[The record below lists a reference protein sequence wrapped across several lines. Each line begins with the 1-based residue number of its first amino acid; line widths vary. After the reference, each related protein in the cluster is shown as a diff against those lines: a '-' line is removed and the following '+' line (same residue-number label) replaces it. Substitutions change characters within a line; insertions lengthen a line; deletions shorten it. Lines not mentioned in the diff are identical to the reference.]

1 MPVHDWT
8 RVDAGVFHDFHNAWI
23 THLGEAFNAGLLPP
37 DHYALGERFA
47 GGRGGD
53 VLPLREE
60 AEQYTH
66 RQRTLVIRHVSNHR
80 IIALVEIVSPGNKAS
95 RHQMRSFLDKA
106 LAALG
111 QEIHLLL
118 VDLHPPSPRDPQG
131 IHGALWEQLTGEAHQ
146 QPSDKPLTLAAYD
159 AGPPKVAYVEFVAV
173 GDILPD
179 MPLFLAPEQYI
190 NVPLEPTYLAAYK
203 GMPRYYRNI
212 LDPPGSN
219 A

>member
-1 MPVHDWT
+1 
-8 RVDAGVFHDFHNAWI
+8 
-23 THLGEAFNAGLLPP
+23 LGEQI
-37 DHYALGERFA
+37 A
-47 GGRGGD
+47 GGLGPD
-53 VLPLREE
+53 VLTLRAPRAEGNGSPVEVPGTAAVAVAPPKVRLTLRAE

-131 IHGALWEQLTGEAHQ
+131 IHGA
-146 QPSDKPLTLAAYD
+146 
-159 AGPPKVAYVEFVAV
+159 
-173 GDILPD
+173 
-179 MPLFLAPEQYI
+179 
-190 NVPLEPTYLAAYK
+190 
-203 GMPRYYRNI
+203 
-212 LDPPGSN
+212 
-219 A
+219 